1 MRHEIIKKTLPFILA
16 ISFLFAIGCSKLTS
30 ENYGRL
36 ELGMDYVKVIDILG
50 KADRCS
56 GAMGAKACT
65 WGNTEKYIN
74 VKFIGDKVVLFSM
87 KGL

>member
-1 MRHEIIKKTLPFILA
+1 MRHKIIKKTLLCILA

-36 ELGMDYVKVIDILG
+36 ELGMDYNKVIEILG
-50 KADRCS
+50 EADRCS
-56 GAMGAKACT
+56 GAMGAKTCK
-65 WGNTEKYIN
+65 WGNNEKYIN
-74 VKFIGDKVVLFSM
+74 VKLLGDKVVLFSM